1 MDERIY
7 EYDKSSC
14 IYTLNFISSH
24 QNYLKW
30 IAMVNTGT
38 KIVIGAQ
45 SESYNV
51 KDLFQLDKFLCYN
64 VFIGKLLLLSMLSML
79 LCIVMLYGPFVKAK
93 IVAWFMV
100 VPCGKYCFIFKCL
113 NLKEYQI
120 SPKILPWLENCT

>member
-1 MDERIY
+1 VDERIY

-30 IAMVNTGT
+30 IAMPMRMVNTGT

-100 VPCGKYCFIFKCL
+100 IPCG
-113 NLKEYQI
+113 
-120 SPKILPWLENCT
+120 